1 MPSSAKKTTNKK
13 AAQSSKKSAQSSKKS
28 AQSSKKSASKVSG
41 NTGAHFT
48 HDALATK
55 VVSHPKKTESDTS
68 MFTTLL
74 ALCIVAFVVLG

>member
-13 AAQSSKKSAQSSKKS
+13 AAQSSKKSA
-28 AQSSKKSASKVSG
+28 APKKSASKVSG

-55 VVSHPKKTESDTS
+55 VVSHPKKTKSDTS